1 MTTILL
7 ALWLLA
13 ASPGPAAASATAD
26 ASVTGTAT
34 WYRYHPGQAAA
45 GRALRQALGSGW
57 RGTVVTVTANGHAV
71 RVRLTDS
78 MGRTSRLIDLDP
90 HDFARLAP
98 LSAGVLRVTVS
109 WGNRLNEIALPA
121 TDTERTLHDWLEVVR

>member
-7 ALWLLA
+7 ALSLLA
-13 ASPGPAAASATAD
+13 ASPGPVATSASAD
-26 ASVTGTAT
+26 ASVTGQAT

-45 GRALRQALGSGW
+45 GRALRLALGPRW
-57 RGTVVTVTANGHAV
+57 RGKWVNVTANGRTI

-78 MGRTSRLIDLDP
+78 MGKTSRLIDLDP

-98 LSAGVLRVTVS
+98 LSQGVLRVTVS
-109 WGNRLNEIALPA
+109 WGEAIALPA
-121 TDTERTLHDWLEVVR
+121 TDTVAPRRTHGWWLLS

>member
-7 ALWLLA
+7 ALSLLA
-13 ASPGPAAASATAD
+13 ASPGPVAANASAG

-34 WYRYHPGQAAA
+34 FYRYHPGQAAA
-45 GRALRQALGSGW
+45 GRALRLALGPRW
-57 RGTVVTVTANGHAV
+57 RGKWVNVTAHGRTI

-78 MGRTSRLIDLDP
+78 MGKTSRLIDLDP

-98 LSAGVLRVTVS
+98 LSQGVLRVTVS
-109 WGNRLNEIALPA
+109 WGEAIALPA
-121 TDTERTLHDWLEVVR
+121 TDTAPRRTHGWALLS

>member
-1 MTTILL
+1 M
-7 ALWLLA
+7 
-13 ASPGPAAASATAD
+13 
-26 ASVTGTAT
+26 
-34 WYRYHPGQAAA
+34 
-45 GRALRQALGSGW
+45 
-57 RGTVVTVTANGHAV
+57 TVTANGHAV

>member
-1 MTTILL
+1 MTAVLLTLSLL
-7 ALWLLA
+7 AQPSPVA
-13 ASPGPAAASATAD
+13 ANASAD

-45 GRALRQALGSGW
+45 GRALRQALGPHW
-57 RGTVVTVTANGHAV
+57 RGKWVSVTANGHTI

-98 LSAGVLRVTVS
+98 PSVGVLRVTVS
-109 WGNRLNEIALPA
+109 WGEAIALPA
-121 TDTERTLHDWLEVVR
+121 TDTVAPRRTHGWALLS